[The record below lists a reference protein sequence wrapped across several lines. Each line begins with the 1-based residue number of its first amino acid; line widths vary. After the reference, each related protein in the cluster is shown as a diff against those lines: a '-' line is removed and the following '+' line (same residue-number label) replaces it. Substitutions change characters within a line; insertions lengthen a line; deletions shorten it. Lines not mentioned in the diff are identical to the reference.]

1 MIFWQFQ
8 ADGFE
13 LRIITAVAFT
23 LERPAIKLGP
33 QSKSQES
40 SLVLV
45 RTKFQPKWYP
55 FGLAVAGNSYSKAYY
70 IAFPWVWTSFAKKNT
85 GIYFDFVETAN
96 MRDGWCLW
104 CSICINLNAVFKKC
118 LVISYCPTVS
128 SCVYVYIYMYS
139 SISDSVTS

>member
-1 MIFWQFQ
+1 MTNLFWINRSTKFYQADYDAMQIYREGDLRNFCFDKSLQPIGVTDERLWQKLRQLVDFLQFQ

-55 FGLAVAGNSYSKAYY
+55 FGLAVAGNSHSKAYY
-70 IAFPWVWTSFAKKNT
+70 IAFPWVWTSFAKKIP
-85 GIYFDFVETAN
+85 G
-96 MRDGWCLW
+96 
-104 CSICINLNAVFKKC
+104 SILT
-118 LVISYCPTVS
+118 L
-128 SCVYVYIYMYS
+128 
-139 SISDSVTS
+139 